1 MSRTRR
7 NFSKEFK
14 ARVVLEAM
22 KERETIE
29 FLSKKYELQPSQIS
43 TWKRQAMSS
52 FAELFEQE
60 KVKKKGEQV
69 DVEQLY
75 ARIGKLEI
83 QNDFLKKK
91 LY

>member
-1 MSRTRR
+1 MSRKRR

-14 ARVVLEAM
+14 AKVVLAAL

-29 FLSKKYELQPSQIS
+29 SLAKRYELQPSQIS
-43 TWKRQAMSS
+43 TWKSQAMNNFSD
-52 FAELFEQE
+52 LFEHE
-60 KVKKKGEQV
+60 KVNNKEDQI
-69 DVEQLY
+69 DVQELY

-91 LY
+91 VY